1 MVNSG
6 NDDSEFTLNSLD
18 TILKEKPDDVRL
30 RVVSQFLHL
39 ITNGGF
45 SKLAASELLAS
56 SVNKGPWHAR
66 VIRSWANQW
75 LSNGQLSMSRRGHHA
90 KIRSLLLHEDLKL
103 NIIEYLWANKFK
115 ITIHQFIRFVE
126 DEAIPAFGIEGKKNI
141 SRETAQKWLHHLG

>member
-1 MVNSG
+1 MGNKRTKTILYRFCPVNLAEQESSLEKGTNKITNWFPTATKRSISSDTDESLDEVDELPYDEVVNSG

-75 LSNGQLSMSRRGHHA
+75 LSNGQLS
-90 KIRSLLLHEDLKL
+90 
-103 NIIEYLWANKFK
+103 
-115 ITIHQFIRFVE
+115 
-126 DEAIPAFGIEGKKNI
+126 
-141 SRETAQKWLHHLG
+141 